1 MPYIGAGT
9 QRFNTADGLTVT
21 GDAQIDTTTLVVDA
35 ANNRVGIG
43 TASPSVDL
51 EIASTAGSIKL
62 TDTDGSDKE
71 TIIKHSGGTFFLQ
84 ARDGSS
90 NAPIVFGG
98 NGGGSFDE
106 HLRVLSG
113 GGLTFNGDTATANA
127 LSDYEEGTWTP
138 TWGVA
143 SGSITAHSNSSGR
156 YTKIGRMV
164 YIQGYI
170 SYQSNSGASGNVT
183 VEGLPFT
190 SVSSGFGQSDNQA
203 GGVASFVNS
212 LWTSDSPD
220 GGRIPAG
227 TTQILPTVNDNT
239 GATQIQFNDF
249 STGGNHSQFVF
260 FGHYYI

>member
-62 TDTDGSDKE
+62 TDTD
-71 TIIKHSGGTFFLQ
+71 
-84 ARDGSS
+84 
-90 NAPIVFGG
+90 
-98 NGGGSFDE
+98 GGGSFDE